1 MGFFWAQCLMSW
13 VGFCIQPKL
22 LGFLGPANGL
32 FSLMWTKLLS
42 IHINFGEIIL
52 KSFFFFFLET
62 RLVNRL
68 SIHIQKLI
76 GIYNFFFFFLTYLNT
91 VP

>member
-42 IHINFGEIIL
+42 IHIKGLFGTC
-52 KSFFFFFLET
+52 FRFLFWF
-62 RLVNRL
+62 R
-68 SIHIQKLI
+68 
-76 GIYNFFFFFLTYLNT
+76 YFLLY
-91 VP
+91 